1 MKHNKQQVLAFFA
14 LAVLGG
20 LTVAA
25 CPVQAGGFMTP
36 TANTA
41 GWGRAF
47 GGGSLFRNDPS
58 AAFNNPAAMAFIDR
72 PVSQFTLNYA
82 NIDIKYKGSA
92 YDYAGNPASI
102 TVDRKSVV

>member
-47 GGGSLFRNDPS
+47 GGGSLFKNDPS
-58 AAFNNPAAMAFIDR
+58 AAFYIPAA
-72 PVSQFTLNYA
+72 V
-82 NIDIKYKGSA
+82 
-92 YDYAGNPASI
+92 ASI
-102 TVDRKSVV
+102 N